1 MLLSNGT
8 ASDPRLDIYADDNVT
23 RDAAVTAPVHGAKT
37 PATLAPGL
45 AIVILTLDRAD
56 LMLPLLATL
65 DAARTRL
72 NDHCPVDIIV
82 GDTGSTAPELLAEYD
97 RLADQ
102 VIVERNMRYHF
113 SRCNN
118 QLFNRHVRRELVL
131 FLNNDVIFPDAA
143 DALEMMIAEM
153 RAKPELGGLGTVLH
167 YPDMTCQHA
176 GVDMLDEGPLRGL
189 CHHPGHGAAPPRRAH
204 GESWPT
210 MAVTG
215 ACLLTRSALFADVGG
230 FDEAYRTECQDIALC
245 LAMRRRGFEMAVI
258 NAGRIIHLENAT
270 RPAGSEDWQDRQR
283 FVRKWT
289 SFMDMVR

>member
-1 MLLSNGT
+1 MVLSSG
-8 ASDPRLDIYADDNVT
+8 AAFDPRLNIYADDNAI
-23 RDAAVTAPVHGAKT
+23 RDAAVTARVQGAET
-37 PATLAPGL
+37 PLNLAPGL

-72 NDHCPVDIIV
+72 GDRCPIDIIV

-97 RLADQ
+97 RLAGH
-102 VIVERNMRYHF
+102 VIVERDMRYHF

-153 RAKPELGGLGTVLH
+153 HAKPELGSLGAVLH

-189 CHHPGHGAAPPRRAH
+189 CYHPGHGAAPPSRAH
-204 GESWPT
+204 GESWPM

-230 FDEAYRTECQDIALC
+230 FDEAYRTECQDVALC

-258 NAGRIIHLENAT
+258 NAGRIVHLENAT
-270 RPAGSEDWQDRQR
+270 RPTGSEDWQDRQR
-283 FVRKWT
+283 FVRKWA

>member
-23 RDAAVTAPVHGAKT
+23 RDAAVTTPVHGAKT

-82 GDTGSTAPELLAEYD
+82 GDTGSTAAELLAEYD

-102 VIVERNMRYHF
+102 VIVARNMRYHF

-143 DALEMMIAEM
+143 DALAEENKSSNLSVK
-153 RAKPELGGLGTVLH
+153 RLNLYFSYKNDSSISLNLVNLTLEL
-167 YPDMTCQHA
+167 
-176 GVDMLDEGPLRGL
+176 
-189 CHHPGHGAAPPRRAH
+189 
-204 GESWPT
+204 
-210 MAVTG
+210 
-215 ACLLTRSALFADVGG
+215 
-230 FDEAYRTECQDIALC
+230 
-245 LAMRRRGFEMAVI
+245 
-258 NAGRIIHLENAT
+258 
-270 RPAGSEDWQDRQR
+270 
-283 FVRKWT
+283 
-289 SFMDMVR
+289 

>member
-1 MLLSNGT
+1 MTVWLTKSSFSGT
-8 ASDPRLDIYADDNVT
+8 CATIFR
-23 RDAAVTAPVHGAKT
+23 AV
-37 PATLAPGL
+37 
-45 AIVILTLDRAD
+45 
-56 LMLPLLATL
+56 M
-65 DAARTRL
+65 
-72 NDHCPVDIIV
+72 
-82 GDTGSTAPELLAEYD
+82 
-97 RLADQ
+97 
-102 VIVERNMRYHF
+102 
-113 SRCNN
+113 N
-118 QLFNRHVRRELVL
+118 QLSNRHVRRELVL

-167 YPDMTCQHA
+167 YPDRTA
-176 GVDMLDEGPLRGL
+176 NMLVSICWMKALARL

-270 RPAGSEDWQDRQR
+270 RLAGRGLAGPPA
-283 FVRKWT
+283 VRAQMGESWKW
-289 SFMDMVR
+289 SDDQNPC

>member
-1 MLLSNGT
+1 MVLSSG
-8 ASDPRLDIYADDNVT
+8 AAFDPRLNIYTDDNAI
-23 RDAAVTAPVHGAKT
+23 RDAAVTARFQGAET
-37 PATLAPGL
+37 PLNLAPGL

-72 NDHCPVDIIV
+72 GDRCPIDIIV

-97 RLADQ
+97 RLADH

-153 RAKPELGGLGTVLH
+153 HAKPELGSLGAVLH

-189 CHHPGHGAAPPRRAH
+189 CYHPGHGAAPPSRAH
-204 GESWPT
+204 GESWPM

-230 FDEAYRTECQDIALC
+230 FDEAYRTECQDVALC

-258 NAGRIIHLENAT
+258 NAGRIVHLENAT
-270 RPAGSEDWQDRQR
+270 RPTGSEDWQDRQR
-283 FVRKWT
+283 FVRKWA